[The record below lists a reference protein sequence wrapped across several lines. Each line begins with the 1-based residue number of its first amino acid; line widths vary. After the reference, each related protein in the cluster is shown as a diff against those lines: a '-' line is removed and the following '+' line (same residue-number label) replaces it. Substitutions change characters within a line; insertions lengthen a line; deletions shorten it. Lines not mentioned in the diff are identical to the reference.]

1 MFRKEKKYYFLTGLP
16 RSGNT
21 LLGSILNQ
29 NKNICVTAQ
38 SPVSD
43 ILYGI
48 ENFKN
53 NDYKFKNFPD
63 EKSAENVSK
72 KIFENYYK
80 DWKSDYIID
89 RSCWG
94 TPDNLELLK
103 KYCPNEIKIIVLIR
117 DLNEVLASFIRWSE
131 INPGNFLDLYK
142 TREEKCEFLMNSDG
156 QIMRGLQSLYNLF
169 ENKNNHTL
177 FIKYDDLVTTSKEK
191 ISEIYKF
198 LNIKEYKHNFK
209 NITNFRSNHIE
220 YDDQIFG
227 KNLHKVKQNIL
238 KSKYNY
244 IDYIPQNIIKKYKS
258 YNSLYLTYFQT

>member
-29 NKNICVTAQ
+29 NKRISVTAQ

-48 ENFKN
+48 ESFKN
-53 NDYKFKNFPD
+53 NDFKFKNFPD
-63 EKSAENVSK
+63 KKSVENVSK
-72 KIFENYYK
+72 KIFENYYE
-80 DWKSDYIID
+80 DWNSDYIID

-117 DLNEVLASFIRWSE
+117 DLNEVLASFIHWSE
-131 INPGNFLDLYK
+131 LNPGNFLGEYK
-142 TREEKCEFLMNSDG
+142 TKEEKCEFLMNPEG
-156 QIMRGLQSLYNLF
+156 QIMKSLHSIYNLHK
-169 ENKNNHTL
+169 NKIAL
-177 FIKYDDLVTTSKEK
+177 FIKYDDLVNYTEEK

-198 LNIKEYKHNFK
+198 LKIKKYSHDLKSIDNFK
-209 NITNFRSNHIE
+209 CNHIM
-220 YDDQIFG
+220 YDDPILG
-227 KNLHKVKQNIL
+227 NNLHVVKKEIS
-238 KSKYNY
+238 KSNYNY
-244 IDYIPQNIIKKYKS
+244 IDYVPSSITEKYKN
-258 YNSLYLTYFQT
+258 YNSLYLTF

>member
-29 NKNICVTAQ
+29 NKKISVTAQ

-63 EKSAENVSK
+63 EKSAENISK

-117 DLNEVLASFIRWSE
+117 DLNEVLASFIHWSE
-131 INPGNFLDLYK
+131 LNPGNFLDEYK
-142 TREEKCEFLMNSDG
+142 TKEEKCEFLMNPEG
-156 QIMRGLQSLYNLF
+156 QIMKSLHSIYNLH
-169 ENKNNHTL
+169 ENKTAL
-177 FIKYDDLVTTSKEK
+177 FIKYDDLVNYAEEK
-191 ISEIYKF
+191 ITEIYKF
-198 LNIKEYKHNFK
+198 FNIKKYNHNFK
-209 NITNFRSNHIE
+209 SICDFKSNHMV
-220 YDDQIFG
+220 YDDHIFG
-227 KNLHKVKQNIL
+227 NNLHKVKRNLL
-238 KSKYNY
+238 KSNY
-244 IDYIPQNIIKKYKS
+244 DYVNYVHYNIIEKYKS
-258 YNSLYLTYFQT
+258 YNSLYLTLSPT